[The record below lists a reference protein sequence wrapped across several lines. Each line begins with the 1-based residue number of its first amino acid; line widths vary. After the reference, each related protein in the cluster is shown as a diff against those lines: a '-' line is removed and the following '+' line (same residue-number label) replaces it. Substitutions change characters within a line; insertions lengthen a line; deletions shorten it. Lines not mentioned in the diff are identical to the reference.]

1 MQDEREQ
8 ITSNIGNTEVN
19 LSLKLQELDSRNS
32 ANLDAALTEIDEKL
46 DERFSS
52 LNGQHH
58 KIKIQ
63 DLNLN

>member
-1 MQDEREQ
+1 MFFMQDEREQ

-52 LNGQHH
+52 LNG
-58 KIKIQ
+58 
-63 DLNLN
+63 